1 MRGTAINGK
10 RNSRVLNGMPASLV
24 LYFDGLCEPKN
35 PGGVATYGYAI
46 YRGAKKLCEGFGT
59 VGAGLFGDDVSN
71 NVAEYTAMIKGMERL
86 LASGYTG
93 PINVRGDSQ
102 LIIRQ
107 MQGRYAV
114 RAKRLAALHEK
125 AKAPCCEFRTRRLR
139 VDTKRTERGGGLPQQ
154 EGARG
159 ISFRAPRGV
168 PLVLRSATMTPHAP

>member
-1 MRGTAINGK
+1 MRGMAINGK
-10 RNSRVLNGMPASLV
+10 RNSRVLNGMQASLV

-35 PGGVATYGYAI
+35 PGGVATYGYVI
-46 YRGAKKLCEGFGT
+46 YRGTKKLCEGFGT

-93 PINVRGDSQ
+93 PLNVRGDSQ

-125 AKAPCCEFRTRRLR
+125 AKRLAASFER
-139 VDTKRTERGGGLPQQ
+139 VDFEWIPRERNEEADLLSRRALEAFLSEHRAEYRSYYGLQQ
-154 EGARG
+154 
-159 ISFRAPRGV
+159 
-168 PLVLRSATMTPHAP
+168 